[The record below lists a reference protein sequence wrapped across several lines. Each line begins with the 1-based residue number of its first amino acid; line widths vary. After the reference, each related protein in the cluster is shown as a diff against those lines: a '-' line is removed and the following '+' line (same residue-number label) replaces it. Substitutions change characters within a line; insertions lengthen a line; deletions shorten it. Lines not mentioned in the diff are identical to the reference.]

1 MYQLLHG
8 CDGHVLCALLGLLVL
23 SLGFPW
29 LSAIEQ
35 QVSPLSLPLH
45 FKLHLTSHLE
55 SLPLFPTN
63 PTSSHPEGH
72 IQVLK
77 WSFLQ

>member
-8 CDGHVLCALLGLLVL
+8 RDGRVLCALLGLLVL

-29 LSAIEQ
+29 LSAIKQ
-35 QVSPLSLPLH
+35 QVFPFSLPLH
-45 FKLHLTSHLE
+45 FKLHPTSQLE
-55 SLPLFPTN
+55 CLPLLPTS